1 MLCGSAQF
9 TVTPSPNT
17 NAQREASRM
26 LYLYHGSTSV
36 CAVKARLTL
45 AEKNL
50 PWDGEVLD
58 LHRGDQHRPDYR
70 KLNPNAVVPTLVHD
84 GRVVIES
91 TLIIEYL
98 DESFPAPALMPAD
111 PYGRARARLWMK
123 KIDDYLHAA
132 CSTVT
137 FAIAFRKMLL
147 KKTPAEL
154 EARFAAMPDPAYRE
168 RQRQS
173 ILHGVAAPHVP
184 PALQAFDRY
193 IGEMDDALSLSPYL
207 AGEDYSLAD
216 IAATPYVNRAAA
228 LGMDGLWVGRR
239 PHVEDWF
246 DRMRARASFAR
257 GITQWMTEADR
268 ERFDISQAETWGEIE
283 KVMGKMAGRN

>member
-1 MLCGSAQF
+1 
-9 TVTPSPNT
+9 
-17 NAQREASRM
+17 
-26 LYLYHGSTSV
+26 
-36 CAVKARLTL
+36 
-45 AEKNL
+45 
-50 PWDGEVLD
+50 
-58 LHRGDQHRPDYR
+58 
-70 KLNPNAVVPTLVHD
+70 
-84 GRVVIES
+84 
-91 TLIIEYL
+91 
-98 DESFPAPALMPAD
+98 
-111 PYGRARARLWMK
+111 MK

-147 KKTPAEL
+147 KKTPQEL

-193 IGEMDDALSLSPYL
+193 IGEMDDALSRSPYL

-228 LGMDGLWVGRR
+228 LGMDGFWMGRR

-246 DRMRARASFAR
+246 SRMRARASFAQ
-257 GITQWMTEADR
+257 GITRWMTEADR
-268 ERFDISQAETWGEIE
+268 ERFDISRAETWGEVE
-283 KVMGKMAGRN
+283 KVMGKSVANRN